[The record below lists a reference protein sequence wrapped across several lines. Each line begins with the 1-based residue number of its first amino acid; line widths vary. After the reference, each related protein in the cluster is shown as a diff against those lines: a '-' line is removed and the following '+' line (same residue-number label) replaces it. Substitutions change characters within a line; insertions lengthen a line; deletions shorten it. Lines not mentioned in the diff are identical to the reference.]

1 MSVRGLITVV
11 IGVIAFVIIDEL
23 LKAVITGTDTGSV
36 ILRSLLRIII
46 AASIMIGVV
55 MSLGRKG

>member
-23 LKAVITGTDTGSV
+23 LKAIITGTDTGSV
-36 ILRSLLRIII
+36 ILRSLLRIIV
-46 AASIMIGVV
+46 AAGILISVV

>member
-23 LKAVITGTDTGSV
+23 LTTVIDGTDTGSV
-36 ILRSLLRIII
+36 ILRSLLRIVV
-46 AASIMIGVV
+46 AASILIGVV

>member
-11 IGVIAFVIIDEL
+11 IGVIAFVIVDEL

-46 AASIMIGVV
+46 AAGIMIGVV